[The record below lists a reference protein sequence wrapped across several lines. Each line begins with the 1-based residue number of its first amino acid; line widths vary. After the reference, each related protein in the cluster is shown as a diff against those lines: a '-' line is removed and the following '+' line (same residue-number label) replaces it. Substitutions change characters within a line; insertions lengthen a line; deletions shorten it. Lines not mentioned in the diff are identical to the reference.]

1 MASLQRTSR
10 ASSRAIRSLLHQSQR
25 SLATHAAASSSS
37 SSGSSSSEPSS
48 SASSSSWSPR
58 LAPGVSPAYDEAL
71 HFISSHQASLRRRIT
86 ELQSSPSASS
96 ETAAVI
102 ESLTV
107 ASQINDPQVRW
118 AFENTAE
125 DDLDLKSPVVRHLR
139 ERAWRKC
146 GSLDKLVSSGQGS

>member
-1 MASLQRTSR
+1 
-10 ASSRAIRSLLHQSQR
+10 
-25 SLATHAAASSSS
+25 
-37 SSGSSSSEPSS
+37 
-48 SASSSSWSPR
+48 

-71 HFISSHQASLRRRIT
+71 HFISSHQASLKRRIT
-86 ELQSSPSASS
+86 ELQSSPSSAIP

-146 GSLDKLVSSGQGS
+146 GSLDKLVSGGDALQLARSVRR